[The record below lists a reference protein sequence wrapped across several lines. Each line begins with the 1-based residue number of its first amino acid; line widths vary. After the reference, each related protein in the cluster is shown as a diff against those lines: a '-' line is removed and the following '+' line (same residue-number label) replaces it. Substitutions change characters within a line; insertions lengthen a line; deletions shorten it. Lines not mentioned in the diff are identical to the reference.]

1 MNKTNKTLVAITF
14 YERKRYLSRILNYYN
29 QFEDDLDIIILDQSK
44 ETWDAKSHPKI
55 KGWHHFPTDKFNFY
69 QMWDEVCKLYN
80 DYEFIYWNND
90 DDFATPSG
98 IKMAEDFLINNPK
111 YSLAQGQVVQLSGN
125 GPHLTDYGVGEWFKE
140 DCNQPNIE
148 ARLHKVFT
156 EAYVNPHATM
166 RLKTWHSA
174 IKLVLE
180 SAKSTVSLAPIRF
193 WDKIVTLMA
202 AVDGYRKT
210 NLPCVTAIRT
220 HRNSTGAILH
230 TDDPYPDILER
241 NTLYESILK
250 RLKQK
255 NPFIPIIKG
264 EGTSLTSE
272 QIGEFVLN
280 LLNPVNI
287 SFATP
292 PPDKFPSLPINQQY
306 GSFELYHVLKVI
318 S

>member
-1 MNKTNKTLVAITF
+1 
-14 YERKRYLSRILNYYN
+14 
-29 QFEDDLDIIILDQSK
+29 
-44 ETWDAKSHPKI
+44 
-55 KGWHHFPTDKFNFY
+55 
-69 QMWDEVCKLYN
+69 MWDEVCKLYN

-90 DDFATPSG
+90 DDFAPPSG
-98 IKMAEDFLINNPK
+98 IKMAENFLLNNPK

-125 GPHLTDYGVGEWFKE
+125 GGNLTDYGVGEWFKE

-148 ARLHKVFT
+148 ARLHRVFT

-174 IKLVLE
+174 IKLVLD
-180 SAKSTVSLAPIRF
+180 STKDVASLAPIRF

-202 AVDGYRKT
+202 GIEGYRKT

-220 HRNSTGAILH
+220 HRNATGAILH
-230 TDDPYPDILER
+230 TDDPYPEVLER
-241 NTLYESILK
+241 NTLYKDILR

-255 NPFIPIIKG
+255 NPFIPIIEK
-264 EGTSLTSE
+264 EGSSLSPE

-280 LLNPVNI
+280 LLNPENI
-287 SFATP
+287 KFATP
-292 PPDKFPSLPINQQY
+292 PSDKLTSLPINQQY
-306 GSFELYHVLKVI
+306 GNFELYHVLKII